1 METDATRAITALLLE
16 TEQAHGAYESTEL
29 NGVYDAEW
37 PRWYA
42 AHAVD
47 HGLAQFLGG
56 PVTVDE
62 VADEL
67 AAAYAEFDAT
77 EPKPAEGWATFV
89 ARRLV
94 ERR

>member
-1 METDATRAITALLLE
+1 METDATGAITALLLE

-29 NGVYDAEW
+29 NGMYDSEW

-42 AHAVD
+42 AHALD
-47 HGLAQFLGG
+47 HGLADLLGR
-56 PVTVDE
+56 PVTIDE
-62 VADEL
+62 AADEL

-77 EPKPAEGWATFV
+77 DPKPAEGWAAFV

>member
-1 METDATRAITALLLE
+1 METDATRPVTALLLE

-42 AHAVD
+42 AHAID
-47 HGLAQFLGG
+47 LGLGDLLGRD
-56 PVTVDE
+56 VVVDE
-62 VADEL
+62 VAADL

-77 EPKPAEGWATFV
+77 DPEPAEGWAAFV